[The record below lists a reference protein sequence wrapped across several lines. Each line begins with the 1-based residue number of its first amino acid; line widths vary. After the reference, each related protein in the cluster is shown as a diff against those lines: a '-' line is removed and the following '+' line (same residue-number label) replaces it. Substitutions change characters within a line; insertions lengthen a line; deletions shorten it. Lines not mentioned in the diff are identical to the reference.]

1 MNKSNKII
9 VFFYIF
15 LAISFSFFVIFSS
28 EGLENNPFQS
38 VTPKKITDFET
49 NVLIDIP
56 KQIIFNEMTNME
68 NYPNILPQ
76 NVLNVKILSQTNNVI
91 IAEEELSEAGINVKL
106 LVKHTIQSPDKHIIE
121 IIDGDAK
128 GTTITQSF
136 ESVNSQTNLNT
147 TVHLDVKGLLSLVQY
162 LPESNLIHA
171 INTVNSTFIDY
182 SIRDIYERQVD
193 AIYQEILDRPVD
205 PEGLTYFSDLLRN
218 KQINENEIRSAL
230 LISDEYTIKIKSIDE
245 LSMETKNIIN
255 NLYQNILLRDADPA
269 GLKHFGNLL
278 ESGTSS
284 DEIRILFLESDEGN
298 DMLVHHPVRSE
309 IKFLYSE
316 LFDRKPDISEL
327 NYYHKM
333 IDDEIMTIEDIET
346 ELKQSKE
353 FLNLK
358 Q

>member
-15 LAISFSFFVIFSS
+15 LAISYSFYIVFSS
-28 EGLENNPFQS
+28 EGLENNPFKS
-38 VTPKKITDFET
+38 VTPEKITDFET
-49 NVLIDIP
+49 NLLIDIQ
-56 KQIIFNEMTNME
+56 KEIIFNEMTNME
-68 NYPNILPQ
+68 NYPNVLPE
-76 NVLNVKILSQTNNVI
+76 NVVNVKILSQTNNVI

-106 LVKHTIQSPDKHIIE
+106 LVKHTIRPYDKHIIE

-136 ESVNSQTNLNT
+136 ESVNSKTNLNT

-171 INTVNSTFIDY
+171 INTVNSSFVDY
-182 SIRDIYERQVD
+182 STRDIYERQVD
-193 AIYQEILDRPVD
+193 VIYQEILNREVD
-205 PEGLTYFSDLLRN
+205 PEGLAYFSDLLRN
-218 KQINENEIRSAL
+218 DKITENDIRTALLDSNEN
-230 LISDEYTIKIKSIDE
+230 TFKTKSIDE

-255 NLYQNILLRDADPA
+255 NLYQKILLRESDPD
-269 GLKHFGNLL
+269 GLKYFGNLL
-278 ESGTSS
+278 ESGISS
-284 DEIRILFLESDEGN
+284 DEIRNLFLESDEGKN
-298 DMLVHHPVRSE
+298 TSVFHPVRSE
-309 IKFLYSE
+309 IKFIYAD